1 MDPLNTLS
9 ADVKSALASA
19 SPLNAGAL
27 IKAGIKVSMETKALI
42 GISHKEKIELLR
54 KVMVV
59 EVTALKVKEEAKAKE
74 EDRPAIAERYAHL
87 ILVADSVLPSALE
100 SVIEIVT
107 GKFDVKALLATT
119 KPATWFSWFS
129 CLTASAVS
137 AAAVTGLVSEAQAK
151 KAVPKPVETE
161 KKVEV
166 VAAVEIKVDSGAGVF
181 PDVSSAVA
189 ATAVTVEAVTVEAVA
204 VSVPAPVPA
213 PESAVVDLSG
223 ASQPIPTEPVPAEN
237 TQ

>member
-74 EDRPAIAERYAHL
+74 EDRPAIAERYAQL

-151 KAVPKPVETE
+151 PVETE

-166 VAAVEIKVDSGAGVF
+166 VAAVEVNVDSGAGVF

-189 ATAVTVEAVTVEAVA
+189 ATAVSAEAVA
-204 VSVPAPVPA
+204 VEAVVVESASA